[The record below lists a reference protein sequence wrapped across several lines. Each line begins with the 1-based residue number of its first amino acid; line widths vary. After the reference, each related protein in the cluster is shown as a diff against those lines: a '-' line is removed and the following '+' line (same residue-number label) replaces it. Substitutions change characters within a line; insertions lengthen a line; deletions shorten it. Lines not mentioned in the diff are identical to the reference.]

1 METAVPH
8 TSLVLVSFDVAYT
21 VPAQEQ
27 QGDSSGEAQ
36 TVVEKGIKS
45 DRIRLLAQADG
56 TLPGDNQGTAPT
68 RPAAPVVNENTGESF
83 MH

>member
-1 METAVPH
+1 MPH
-8 TSLVLVSFDVAYT
+8 TSLVLVSFDVEYT
-21 VPAQEQ
+21 VPA

-68 RPAAPVVNENTGESF
+68 RPAAAVVNENTGESF

>member
-1 METAVPH
+1 MPH
-8 TSLVLVSFDVAYT
+8 TSLVLVSFDVEYA

-45 DRIRLLAQADG
+45 DRIRLLAETDG
-56 TLPGDNQGTAPT
+56 TLPRDNQGAVPT
-68 RPAAPVVNENTGESF
+68 RPAAAVVNENTGESF